1 MNYTQLS
8 TGSQGDDVKRLQ
20 QALTNAGYSVG
31 STGVDGIYGSNTASA
46 VRSYQQANG
55 LQVDGIAGDQTLGKL
70 YGAATT
76 PSAST
81 PTATTPATD
90 TSAAAA
96 TTPATATT
104 PAVHTGYVE
113 SDAVKQAQ
121 ALLQQQMAQKP
132 GAYQSQW
139 QAQLDEIMGKYLNR
153 GEFSYDLNADAL
165 YNQYKDR
172 YVQQGKMAMM
182 DTMGQ
187 AAALTG
193 GYGNS
198 YAQTAGQQA
207 YQNYLNGLN
216 DVMPELYRLALD
228 RYTQQGQDLLNMY
241 GLIGEREDLD
251 YGRYRDEMSDYNTEL
266 ERYLN
271 QYNAE
276 RDFDYS
282 KYADDRNYQYQVE
295 RDKIADE
302 QWQKEFDEALRQFNV
317 LHGASGGSS
326 GGGSSGRSSGGSS
339 YSGSSSG
346 GGYNNMGYSSAV
358 VKLAQQRVGA
368 TADGM
373 WGSAS
378 QAAAQR
384 AGYSDLSQIVEA
396 FSLDSQVNGTSS
408 QLSGKPPAQSVSFSD
423 VHKEALARQS
433 RGQNVASYLASAKS
447 AGYITTAQYK
457 SLRTMLGV

>member
-1 MNYTQLS
+1 MQHTKLS
-8 TGSQGDDVKRLQ
+8 TGSQGDEVKRLQ
-20 QALTNAGYSVG
+20 QALSGAGYNIG
-31 STGVDGIYGSNTASA
+31 TAGVNGIYSDDTAAA

-55 LQVDGIAGDQTLGKL
+55 LGVNGVADEQMLEKL
-70 YGAATT
+70 YGSNTTTT
-76 PSAST
+76 PENTASSVNVPST
-81 PTATTPATD
+81 PANQ
-90 TSAAAA
+90 SAIA
-96 TTPATATT
+96 PSQS
-104 PAVHTGYVE
+104 GYVE

-121 ALLQQQMAQKP
+121 ALLQQQIANKP

-198 YAQTAGQQA
+198 YAQTAGQQT

-228 RYTQQGQDLLNMY
+228 RYNQQGQDLLNMY

-251 YGRYRDEMSDYNTEL
+251 YGRYRDEMSDYNAEL
-266 ERYLN
+266 DRYLN

-326 GGGSSGRSSGGSS
+326 GGGSSGRSSGGSYAT
-339 YSGSSSG
+339 YSTP
-346 GGYNNMGYSSAV
+346 V
-358 VKLAQQRVGA
+358 AQEEPVQE
-368 TADGM
+368 TKPKE
-373 WGSAS
+373 AS
-378 QAAAQR
+378 L
-384 AGYSDLSQIVEA
+384 YSQISANVNA
-396 FSLDSQVNGTSS
+396 YKKSGVDPSAISSYIRAQV
-408 QLSGKPPAQSVSFSD
+408 A
-423 VHKEALARQS
+423 
-433 RGQNVASYLASAKS
+433 
-447 AGYITTAQYK
+447 AGYINENQAQQLLK
-457 SLRTMLGV
+457 MATR